1 MVKIETKLDGSSD
14 EAHEDSKAAK
24 FIKMQEE

>member
-1 MVKIETKLDGSSD
+1 MAKIETKIDGCSD

-24 FIKMQEE
+24 LIKMQEE